1 MNLTVAILA
10 ALVGS
15 QQAPP
20 TDLGRFDVVE
30 YVRQERFAGRLHVH
44 LCETLKVARQGKTFR
59 LSFECRRE
67 LRATTRFPA
76 FHVGEPVSIFG
87 VLKNDR
93 ITAKRE
99 DVKAVLAEHKHPNE
113 KP

>member
-10 ALVGS
+10 TLVGT
-15 QQAPP
+15 QQARP

-44 LCETLKVARQGKTFR
+44 LCETLKVTRQGKTFR

-67 LRATTRFPA
+67 LRATRRFPP

-87 VLKNDR
+87 VIKDDR
-93 ITAKRE
+93 IVAKRE
-99 DVKAVLAEHKHPNE
+99 DAEPVLADHKHPKE
-113 KP
+113 